1 MIESI
6 FFNPWIWI
14 VAVILAV
21 LVLVAVV
28 LIWTGLD
35 SYDYDF
41 HVVGASI
48 TILIT
53 LGLAGFYFG
62 GMLPPYDA
70 SYYQTYRITGEVTQ
84 IESAFSGDEGTM
96 SQVFIAKVDGIDL
109 FIKSDDQRF
118 RTIHKGDEV
127 NLVCGK
133 GFAYFQEPWFDC
145 SIGGQ
150 P

>member
-14 VAVILAV
+14 FPIILLAMVGVVFVGIRCLIIDDLSMWVIGVVFGGIAL
-21 LVLVAVV
+21 LVGVPL
-28 LIWTGLD
+28 
-35 SYDYDF
+35 
-41 HVVGASI
+41 
-48 TILIT
+48 
-53 LGLAGFYFG
+53 YFG
-62 GMLPPYDA
+62 FVLPPYDA
-70 SYYQTYRITGEVTQ
+70 SFYQTYRITGDVAQ

-96 SQVFIAKVDGIDL
+96 SQVFIAKVDGVDL

-118 RTIHKGDEV
+118 RTIHEGDDV

-133 GFAYFQEPWFDC
+133 RFAYFQEPWFDC

-150 P
+150 R